1 MQNQWPVIIKLIV
14 FVLIFLLPT
23 IRWIVIK
30 LQQQAEERKREQ
42 LAARARLEAL
52 RTGRPMSAGQP
63 AEVRTVSPDEAAL
76 AARRRALEE
85 ALRRG
90 KPSDPSATPQRPAS
104 LPQNRPPSSRPS
116 APPTSRTPARPAP
129 ASRQQVRT
137 TGPGEVEITLPGG
150 VVLRVPNTQ
159 QPQRPAQR
167 PPQRAPAQA
176 PSRQA
181 QRQAAQRTPQRATP
195 PPEVRRE
202 PEPEPAPMQRVTA
215 AEEPRTQPAQQ
226 RYRHPLTLL
235 GSGASRRDL
244 RTAFL
249 MSEVLGPPHSLREAQ
264 GNDFT
269 LSRPF

>member
-23 IRWIVIK
+23 IRWIVVK

-63 AEVRTVSPDEAAL
+63 AEIRTVSPDDAAL

-90 KPSDPSATPQRPAS
+90 KPSDPAATPHRPAT
-104 LPQNRPPSSRPS
+104 LPQARPPASRTS
-116 APPTSRTPARPAP
+116 APPTSRPPTRPAP

-137 TGPGEVEITLPGG
+137 PGPGEVEITLPGG

-159 QPQRPAQR
+159 PPPRPAQRPAQR
-167 PPQRAPAQA
+167 PTPAQ
-176 PSRQA
+176 SRQA
-181 QRQAAQRTPQRATP
+181 QRQAAQRTPQRP
-195 PPEVRRE
+195 PSPPEVRRE
-202 PEPEPAPMQRVTA
+202 PEPEPAPAQRVTA
-215 AEEPRTQPAQQ
+215 DDLPRVQPAQQ

-235 GSGASRRDL
+235 GRGASRRDL

-249 MSEVLGPPHSLREAQ
+249 MSEVLGPPLALRQ
-264 GNDFT
+264 SQDNDFS
-269 LSRPF
+269 LSRTF